1 MNTMTG
7 ELKFSTN
14 HEWVRLEQDNVA
26 VVGITDFAQGLL
38 GDIVFVELP
47 EVGQQ
52 VQLNDEIAVVE
63 SLKAASDIYSPISG
77 IILEIN
83 ETLSDQPEVINSSPD
98 EQGWLY
104 KIEYRDL
111 DELNQ
116 LLSPDDY
123 NDLCQ
128 SES

>member
-77 IILEIN
+77 VILEIN
-83 ETLSDQPEVINSSPD
+83 EALSDQPEVINSSPD

-104 KIEYRDL
+104 KIEYRNL

>member
-1 MNTMTG
+1 MNAMTG

-77 IILEIN
+77 VILEIN
-83 ETLSDQPEVINSSPD
+83 EALSDQPEVINSSPD

>member
-1 MNTMTG
+1 MTG

-77 IILEIN
+77 VILEIN
-83 ETLSDQPEVINSSPD
+83 EALSDQPEVINSSPD

-104 KIEYRDL
+104 KIEYRNL

>member
-1 MNTMTG
+1 MTG

-26 VVGITDFAQGLL
+26 VVGITDFAQDLL

-77 IILEIN
+77 VILEIN
-83 ETLSDQPEVINSSPD
+83 EALSDQPEVINSSPD

-104 KIEYRDL
+104 KIEYRNL

>member
-1 MNTMTG
+1 MTG

-26 VVGITDFAQGLL
+26 VVGITDFAQDLL

-77 IILEIN
+77 VILEIN
-83 ETLSDQPEVINSSPD
+83 EALSDQPEVINSSPD

>member
-26 VVGITDFAQGLL
+26 VVGITDFAQDLL

-77 IILEIN
+77 VILEIN
-83 ETLSDQPEVINSSPD
+83 EALSDQPEVINSSPD

>member
-1 MNTMTG
+1 MNAMTG

-77 IILEIN
+77 VILEIN
-83 ETLSDQPEVINSSPD
+83 EALSDQPEVINSSPD

-104 KIEYRDL
+104 KIEYRNL

>member
-26 VVGITDFAQGLL
+26 VVGITDFAQDLL

-63 SLKAASDIYSPISG
+63 SLKAASYIYSPISG
-77 IILEIN
+77 VILEIN
-83 ETLSDQPEVINSSPD
+83 EALSDQPEVINSSPD

>member
-1 MNTMTG
+1 MTG

-26 VVGITDFAQGLL
+26 VVGITDFAQDLL

-52 VQLNDEIAVVE
+52 VQLNDESAVVE

-77 IILEIN
+77 VILEIN
-83 ETLSDQPEVINSSPD
+83 EALSDQPEVINSSPD

-104 KIEYRDL
+104 KIEYRNL

>member
-77 IILEIN
+77 VILEIN
-83 ETLSDQPEVINSSPD
+83 EALSDQPEVINSSPD

>member
-1 MNTMTG
+1 MNAMTG

-26 VVGITDFAQGLL
+26 VVGITDFAPGLL

-77 IILEIN
+77 VILEIN
-83 ETLSDQPEVINSSPD
+83 EALSDQPEVINSSPD

-104 KIEYRDL
+104 KIEYRNL

>member
-26 VVGITDFAQGLL
+26 VVGITDFAQDLL

-77 IILEIN
+77 VILEIN
-83 ETLSDQPEVINSSPD
+83 EALSDQPEVINSSPD

-104 KIEYRDL
+104 KIEYRNL

>member
-1 MNTMTG
+1 M
-7 ELKFSTN
+7 
-14 HEWVRLEQDNVA
+14 
-26 VVGITDFAQGLL
+26 
-38 GDIVFVELP
+38 
-47 EVGQQ
+47 
-52 VQLNDEIAVVE
+52 NDEIAVVE

-77 IILEIN
+77 VILEIN
-83 ETLSDQPEVINSSPD
+83 EALSDQPEVINSSPD

-104 KIEYRDL
+104 KIEYRNL

>member
-1 MNTMTG
+1 
-7 ELKFSTN
+7 
-14 HEWVRLEQDNVA
+14 VRLEQDNVA

-77 IILEIN
+77 VILEIN
-83 ETLSDQPEVINSSPD
+83 EALSDQPEVINSSPD

>member
-1 MNTMTG
+1 MNAMTG

-26 VVGITDFAQGLL
+26 VVGITDFAQDLL

-77 IILEIN
+77 VILEIN
-83 ETLSDQPEVINSSPD
+83 EALSDQPEVINSSPD

>member
-1 MNTMTG
+1 MTG

-77 IILEIN
+77 VILEIN
-83 ETLSDQPEVINSSPD
+83 EALSDQPEVINSSPD

>member
-14 HEWVRLEQDNVA
+14 HEWVRLKQDNVA
-26 VVGITDFAQGLL
+26 VVGITDFAQDLL

-77 IILEIN
+77 VILEIN
-83 ETLSDQPEVINSSPD
+83 EALSDQPEVINSSPD

-104 KIEYRDL
+104 KIEYRNL

>member
-1 MNTMTG
+1 MNAMTG

-77 IILEIN
+77 VILEIN
-83 ETLSDQPEVINSSPD
+83 EALSDQPEVINSSPD

-111 DELNQ
+111 DQLNQ